1 MRFLPMRLTG
11 NSVLLLAALA
21 AVSLF
26 GCPVARAAGQKDA
39 QTSTAIASRQCP
51 APNDL
56 RALLGNASGLMA
68 QARYQDAAE
77 ILTPLASLD
86 CDPRASLLLAA
97 AFEAGGD
104 VPKAEKILQ
113 RAHSVWPTHNSISAS
128 LAREY
133 MSTGDVQRAAG
144 ALAHFH
150 ATATTPQQEMEVAVV
165 VYIATRQLVS
175 AQAVA
180 ETAYKTYPSAHSVL
194 MLANTLQLEG
204 RYPDVNR
211 LLGDK
216 RSLYADSPEF
226 FITLAE
232 SEFDAGLYP
241 AAREDLERSIALN
254 ANLYQAHYVLGNTL
268 VKLNEVNRAIDEY
281 NRAINLAPNQ
291 PRTYFQLAMVMRSK
305 QDEVAEQRI
314 LGQALSADDNY
325 APAHCEM
332 GRILLEAHHPEEVVS
347 HLNSAIQYNPRSE
360 EAYFLLARAYA
371 GLGEKDK
378 SNEMVKRLM
387 DVRKTNRPGS
397 RDSGERSAK
406 QRAKGDRRRG
416 GGAGEQ
422 DNDEPAGCCPGGEA
436 DDVRASERI
445 SRDGLEDRP

>member
-11 NSVLLLAALA
+11 NLAFVLAALV
-21 AVSLF
+21 AVSLS
-26 GCPVARAAGQKDA
+26 GWPAARAAGQKDA
-39 QTSTAIASRQCP
+39 RLANTVGSRQCP
-51 APNDL
+51 PPNDL
-56 RALLGNASGLMA
+56 RSILRNSSALMA
-68 QARYQDAAE
+68 QERYQDASE
-77 ILTPLASLD
+77 TLKPLASLD
-86 CDPRASLLLAA
+86 CDARTSLLLAA

-104 VPKAEKILQ
+104 VAKAEQTLQ
-113 RAHSVWPTHNSISAS
+113 RANAVWPANNSVSAS

-133 MSTGDVQRAAG
+133 MSTGDVQKAAI

-150 ATATTPQQEMEVAVV
+150 ATATTPQQEMEEAVV
-165 VYIATRQLVS
+165 VYIAARQLVS
-175 AQAVA
+175 AEAVA
-180 ETAYKTYPSAHSVL
+180 EAAYKTYPSVHSAL
-194 MLANTLQLEG
+194 MLANSLQLEG

-216 RSLYADSPEF
+216 RLLYADSPEF

-232 SEFDAGLYP
+232 SEFDAGIYP

-268 VKLNEVNRAIDEY
+268 VKLNDVGRAVEEY

-305 QDEVAEQRI
+305 QDDDAEQRI
-314 LGQALSADDNY
+314 LGQALSVDDHY

-332 GRILLEAHHPEEVVS
+332 GRILLEAHHPEEAVS

-360 EAYFLLARAYA
+360 QAYFLLAKAYA

-378 SNEMVKRLM
+378 SNEMVKHLM
-387 DVRKTNRPGS
+387 AVRKANRPS
-397 RDSGERSAK
+397 SHDSGNRPAASPDSA
-406 QRAKGDRRRG
+406 
-416 GGAGEQ
+416 
-422 DNDEPAGCCPGGEA
+422 P
-436 DDVRASERI
+436 
-445 SRDGLEDRP
+445 